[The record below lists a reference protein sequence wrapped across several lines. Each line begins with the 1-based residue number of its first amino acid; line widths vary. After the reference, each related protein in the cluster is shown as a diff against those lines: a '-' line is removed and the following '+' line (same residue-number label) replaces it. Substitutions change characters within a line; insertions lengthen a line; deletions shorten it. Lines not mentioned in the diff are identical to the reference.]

1 MYRQLSHPS
10 RRLYFY
16 IPAWRI
22 VTTQIPF
29 GLKLVPVAI
38 DEHGLVPA
46 SLDAIMT
53 QWDAATQVQQV
64 ASLSNNEYLLSH
76 FHSVLEA

>member
-1 MYRQLSHPS
+1 MYR
-10 RRLYFY
+10 
-16 IPAWRI
+16 A
-22 VTTQIPF
+22 QIPF

-53 QWDAATQVQQV
+53 QWDAATQVGGSPVFQTFV
-64 ASLSNNEYLLSH
+64 NSPASISELRYVLYGARSH
-76 FHSVLEA
+76 YAHDQ